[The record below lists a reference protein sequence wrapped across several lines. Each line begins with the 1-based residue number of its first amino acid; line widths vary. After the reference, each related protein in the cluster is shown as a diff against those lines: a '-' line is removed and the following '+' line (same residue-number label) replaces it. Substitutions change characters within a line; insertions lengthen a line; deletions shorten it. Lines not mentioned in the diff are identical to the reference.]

1 MITFKDNFKKIL
13 TLLLE
18 NKQYNGI
25 TKSIINYLKQP
36 SITAFG
42 YFATLD
48 NYSIVNQESIKK
60 SLITLL
66 IDMTK
71 ESQKNNFLNT
81 EIIENLQVVK
91 KLFLITDEDFTKYSA
106 NEVNNILSLQDS
118 HLQISYAARSIEVE
132 NNLSLLRQLFG
143 IEEESYN
150 YNNLMGIQLTYQNS
164 CTTH

>member
-25 TKSIINYLKQP
+25 TKSILSYLKQP

-48 NYSIVNQESIKK
+48 NYSIINQESIKK

-71 ESQKNNFLNT
+71 ESQRNNILNT
-81 EIIENLQVVK
+81 EIIENLQIVK
-91 KLFLITDEDFTKYSA
+91 KLFSITDEDFTLYSA
-106 NEVNNILSLQDS
+106 HEVNSILSIQDNYVAKNRE
-118 HLQISYAARSIEVE
+118 IE
-132 NNLSLLRQLFG
+132 NNLSLLKQLFG
-143 IEEESYN
+143 IEEELHN
-150 YNNLMGIQLTYQNS
+150 QNNLIGFQLAYQNS